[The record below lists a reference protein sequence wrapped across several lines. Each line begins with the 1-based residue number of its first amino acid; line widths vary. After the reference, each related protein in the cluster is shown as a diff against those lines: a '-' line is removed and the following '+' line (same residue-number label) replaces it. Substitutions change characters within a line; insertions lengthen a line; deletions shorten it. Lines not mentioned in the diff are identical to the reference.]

1 MKIMMKFENIREKQL
16 LKAIQGLSDE
26 LIFKIY
32 KYMTGKAKF
41 ICNKKYEYL
50 ERNVKD
56 DCKKKYVFWKS
67 LNMVFEPLPK
77 ENILHYLRKI
87 ILPNH
92 PEVIDKVW
100 YHYKEN
106 NNDTY
111 YTGEDLLNL
120 WDKDA
125 IDIIY
130 YHNNRIAFDNHIK
143 MRIIDA
149 IYYYILQNITNF
161 TTYKKIHMN
170 HPLYVDSDI
179 VDSSKNFLKIDTIH
193 RLCKSVELLS
203 FDKNAK

>member
-111 YTGEDLLNL
+111 
-120 WDKDA
+120 
-125 IDIIY
+125 
-130 YHNNRIAFDNHIK
+130 
-143 MRIIDA
+143 
-149 IYYYILQNITNF
+149 
-161 TTYKKIHMN
+161 
-170 HPLYVDSDI
+170 S
-179 VDSSKNFLKIDTIH
+179 
-193 RLCKSVELLS
+193 
-203 FDKNAK
+203 